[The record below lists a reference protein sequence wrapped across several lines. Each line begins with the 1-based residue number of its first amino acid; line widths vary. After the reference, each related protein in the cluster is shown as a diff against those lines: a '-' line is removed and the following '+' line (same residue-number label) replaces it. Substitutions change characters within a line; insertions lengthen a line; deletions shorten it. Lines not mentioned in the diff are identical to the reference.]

1 MKALL
6 LLLGSVTLDGS
17 MCNGGGVLAGIVT
30 TKPTLVTGRKRVL
43 GHPPVACA
51 GGASWESAHLA
62 SIWENKIWQSCF
74 TQYALISALL
84 FQRPVMI
91 SSADLEAGQY

>member
-1 MKALL
+1 MQRWRCTRYNEGEVSDRQEARP
-6 LLLGSVTLDGS
+6 G
-17 MCNGGGVLAGIVT
+17 
-30 TKPTLVTGRKRVL
+30 

-74 TQYALISALL
+74 TQYALL
-84 FQRPVMI
+84 FQRHVMI